1 MKHIEPYREPEKL
14 KALAKR
20 LHDIPLDDALQKEFS
35 EQDAPRDDSS
45 VRGRTINLMEVCGTH
60 TMSIARMGIRTI
72 LGEKLRLV
80 SGPGCPVCVTS
91 EGDIV
96 RSIHLAGLPGV
107 IVTTFGDMMRVP
119 GGGKSLFDA
128 KAGGADVRI
137 IYSPTDSLKI
147 AEDNPDKQ
155 VVFLAVGFET
165 TIPSIAATVELAGK
179 RNLSNFS
186 ILPMM
191 KLVPPAL
198 RLLCEHPELAIDGF
212 ILPGHVSTIIGH
224 QPYRFIVEDF
234 GIPSV
239 ITGFTDRDI
248 ADGLLRMSAMLASG
262 AAMADQTW
270 SGTTSTDFE
279 VGTNWVSGTAPVD
292 DTTTDLAVFVSP
304 VPANQPLLTT
314 NRSVKGLQF
323 NSGTWSIFGS
333 GTVYQLDLGASGV
346 DNNGSA
352 NTTLGASA
360 TLGITD
366 AATKINTHDNNL
378 VMKSKITGTGG
389 IELEGTLKN
398 PTGWGNRAFF
408 KRLTALGFVER
419 IP

>member
-1 MKHIEPYREPEKL
+1 MTENPIKKAIERCVELLPDG
-14 KALAKR
+14 KR
-20 LHDIPLDDALQKEFS
+20 WQ
-35 EQDAPRDDSS
+35 
-45 VRGRTINLMEVCGTH
+45 VMEVCGTH

-262 AAMADQTW
+262 AARLENSYARAVPEDGNSSARALMEQV
-270 SGTTSTDFE
+270 FE
-279 VGTNWVSGTAPVD
+279 
-292 DTTTDLAVFVSP
+292 
-304 VPANQPLLTT
+304 PANAYWRGVGELA
-314 NRSVKGLQF
+314 
-323 NSGTWSIFGS
+323 
-333 GTVYQLDLGASGV
+333 ASGLNCRNEYARFDARTHFELPDGEPPEPPGCLCGAV
-346 DNNGSA
+346 I
-352 NTTLGASA
+352 LGKVLPTDCPQFGKSCAPENP
-360 TLGITD
+360 LGPCMVSSEGAC
-366 AATKINTHDNNL
+366 AAYHKY
-378 VMKSKITGTGG
+378 
-389 IELEGTLKN
+389 
-398 PTGWGNRAFF
+398 
-408 KRLTALGFVER
+408 GFSDEK
-419 IP
+419 